1 MMNILQ
7 KNMCKVAGFDNFIV
21 NHCSTQYNSLSS
33 IGIFFIFQ
41 YLVIFISSFVFFNDF
56 VYSNVFTSILSSIVI
71 LFFFIRIVR
80 IFTKQLQKVFKFGV
94 LIVILFIN
102 VLILLIITTIL
113 NLKIFETE
121 IFYDLI
127 IKGDDYGNYK
137 IIKHLF
143 SLYYQVKTSENA
155 MVIILFWIAKF
166 LLLQFIFI
174 KPYFQIYSTRKTI
187 YNTIRKNYEQNF

>member
-1 MMNILQ
+1 MNILQ

-80 IFTKQLQKVFKFGV
+80 IFTKQLQKVFKFSV

>member
-41 YLVIFISSFVFFNDF
+41 YIVIFISSFVFFNDF

-80 IFTKQLQKVFKFGV
+80 IFTKQLQKEFKFSV

-102 VLILLIITTIL
+102 VLILLMITTIL

-121 IFYDLI
+121 IFYNLI

>member
-41 YLVIFISSFVFFNDF
+41 YIVIFISSFVFFNDF

-80 IFTKQLQKVFKFGV
+80 IFTKQLQKVFKFSV

>member
-80 IFTKQLQKVFKFGV
+80 IFTKQLQKVFKFSV